1 MLESLVEW
9 YFTKNLD
16 KNYMVK
22 IISLCLFVLPF
33 LGFSQIK
40 GKAKHLVGKWNY
52 KEGSGFEV
60 WNRNGDKLDGSGYR
74 ILKFGDSVKVETL
87 SLTFTNGRYTYTYYT
102 TEGSTQVKDIH
113 FISNGRKLQ
122 FVSTNSET
130 PIRMEYR
137 FNLRK
142 NKMKLFVT
150 VGEMNNRGVLTLFKE
165 K

>member
-1 MLESLVEW
+1 
-9 YFTKNLD
+9 
-16 KNYMVK
+16 MVR
-22 IISLCLFVLPF
+22 IIIFGFLLLPF
-33 LGFSQIK
+33 LGISQIK

-60 WNRNGDKLDGSGYR
+60 WNRNGDKIDGSGYR

-87 SLTFTNGRYTYTYYT
+87 SMVFINGRYTYTYHNT
-102 TEGSTQVKDIH
+102 DEDIKTKDIN

-130 PIRMEYR
+130 PIQMHYR

-142 NKMKLFVT
+142 NKMKLYVT
-150 VGEMNNRGVLTLFKE
+150 VGEINNRGVLTLFKE

>member
-1 MLESLVEW
+1 MYKLV
-9 YFTKNLD
+9 FLSFL
-16 KNYMVK
+16 
-22 IISLCLFVLPF
+22 ILPF
-33 LGFSQIK
+33 LGSSQIK
-40 GKAKHLVGKWNY
+40 GKAKHLVGRWNY

-87 SLTFTNGRYTYTYYT
+87 SLVFVNGRYSYTYHYT
-102 TEGSTQVKDIH
+102 DDAIKMKDVN

-130 PIRMEYR
+130 PIQMHYR
-137 FNLRK
+137 FNLTK
-142 NKMKLFVT
+142 NKIKLYVT
-150 VGEMNNRGVLTLFKE
+150 VGEVYNRGILTLYKE

>member
-1 MLESLVEW
+1 M
-9 YFTKNLD
+9 KNLD

-22 IISLCLFVLPF
+22 IISLCLFFMPF
-33 LGFSQIK
+33 FGFSQIK

-74 ILKFGDSVKVETL
+74 ILKFGDSVRVENL
-87 SLTFTNGRYTYTYYT
+87 SITFVNGRYTYTYYT
-102 TEGSTQVKDIH
+102 LDEKKQAKELY

-130 PIRMEYR
+130 PIQMHYR

-142 NKMKLFVT
+142 NKMKLYVT
-150 VGEMNNRGVLTLFKE
+150 VGEINNRGVLTLFKE

>member
-9 YFTKNLD
+9 YFMKNSD
-16 KNYMVK
+16 KNYMVR
-22 IISLCLFVLPF
+22 ILIFSLLLCPF
-33 LGFSQIK
+33 FGFSQIK
-40 GKAKHLVGKWNY
+40 GKAKYLVGKWNY

-60 WNRNGDKLDGSGYR
+60 WNRNGEILEGSGYR

-87 SLTFTNGRYTYTYYT
+87 SLSFTNGRYIYTYHNSD
-102 TEGSTQVKDIH
+102 ESKKNKDVN

-142 NKMKLFVT
+142 NKLKLFVT
-150 VGEMNNRGVLTLFKE
+150 VGEVNNRSMLTLFKE
-165 K
+165 E

>member
-1 MLESLVEW
+1 MFKS
-9 YFTKNLD
+9 FFF
-16 KNYMVK
+16 
-22 IISLCLFVLPF
+22 CLLLFPF
-33 LGFSQIK
+33 FGFSQIK

-60 WNRNGDKLDGSGYR
+60 WSRNGDNLDGSAYR

-87 SLTFTNGRYTYTYYT
+87 SLTFTSGRYTYIYQNTND
-102 TEGSTQVKDIH
+102 SVKIRDVN
-113 FISNGRKLQ
+113 FISKVRKLQ

-130 PIRMEYR
+130 PIQMHYR

-142 NKMKLFVT
+142 NKMKLYVT
-150 VGEMNNRGVLTLFKE
+150 VGSLSNRGVLTLYKE

>member
-1 MLESLVEW
+1 MI
-9 YFTKNLD
+9 
-16 KNYMVK
+16 K

-33 LGFSQIK
+33 FVFSQIS
-40 GKAKHLVGKWNY
+40 GKAKHLVGRWNY
-52 KEGSGFEV
+52 KEGSGYEV

-87 SLTFTNGRYTYTYYT
+87 SLSFVNGRYTYIYKPNGQSQQTK
-102 TEGSTQVKDIH
+102 EIH

-122 FVSTNSET
+122 FVSTNSDI
-130 PIRMEYR
+130 PIQMHYR

-142 NKMKLFVT
+142 NKMKLYVT
-150 VGEMNNRGVLTLFKE
+150 VGEINNRGVLTLFKE